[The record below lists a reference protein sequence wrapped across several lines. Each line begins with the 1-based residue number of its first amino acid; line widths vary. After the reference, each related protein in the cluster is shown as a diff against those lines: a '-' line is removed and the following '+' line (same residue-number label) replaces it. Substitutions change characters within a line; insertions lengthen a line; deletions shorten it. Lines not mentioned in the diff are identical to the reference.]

1 MPALTPD
8 DYNGIAQA
16 LTVALQNSGATPRI
30 QPGPGVSPGDQ
41 RQAARDYLQY
51 MRDSN
56 KRLSTLATA
65 TGRYTDLLRG
75 AVRPVEDVSGKI
87 KELNKRIET
96 TTDSEA
102 KSLLVKERNRL
113 RENNFYKQTAHTVAE
128 FGVNIASTGIN
139 LTKAIVNSAASM
151 FATVTNMTAGT
162 EISTAG
168 SVSATFYRTVGAVT
182 EGFGN
187 LITGL
192 SQSLGKIP
200 ILGPV
205 MEALGT
211 TVGVATK
218 ALGAL
223 VGTVLPAILGFFGEQ
238 LQKMVNN
245 FQAVNRAGVILTGG
259 LGELKRLAHTSG
271 FNIEQFSQLV
281 KANTEGLTMLGG
293 NVSAGARRFAQINA
307 AMEPYRKQLLNLGFT
322 LEEQAQGIFDF
333 TNNLSLAG
341 EQQKAT
347 ANDLATRTKEYL
359 VNLRLISAITGEDAR
374 QAQKRAQD
382 ASRQAAVQA
391 KLAATGGDAEQNF
404 RSLIRVLP
412 GLDKAVSQIYL
423 GGPATGEQGI
433 LLSQAPELQAFINK
447 AIAGINSGKDS
458 KTYTDELL
466 VDLQRIAPALQ
477 QQLTNV
483 AGPVGT
489 ASLFTGK
496 FSELANVISSLSRF
510 VTPVAQNQKPL
521 DELRKD
527 INQAQITPDK
537 PTQDANE
544 IILLMRDMQKK
555 FESMVMDN
563 MPKFTDMIKQSIPVI
578 DNMIT
583 AGIDIASK
591 LLPLVNTGVEKF
603 LTFVQDAVPKLHS
616 GLDNLLKEIERLINY
631 YNNTSVG
638 QVVRDSRTEIGTA
651 VGAVGGLVVGR
662 SIGAAAGAGMA
673 AAATAAASR
682 TAITTATRL
691 ALTAFAGTVG
701 VLGGPLG
708 AIGGALLGAAAG
720 EWIGNFIADYIVPE
734 PKALGGPVRS
744 SRSYLVGE
752 RGPELFVPDKSGTV
766 ISNDDLLRMVKGINS
781 LTVDTFDQGPRPGN
795 REQQIYQSKSM
806 NKLMVADF
814 DEGTRPGAREQQIYQ
829 SAYEIKNIMQNQ
841 LQAQQHSL
849 QLLSDMAI
857 TLSNM
862 LSQDGHFY
870 RANRL

>member
-16 LTVALQNSGATPRI
+16 LAVALQNSVATPRT
-30 QPGPGVSPGDQ
+30 QPGPGASPGEQ

-51 MRDSN
+51 MRESN
-56 KRLSTLATA
+56 KRLSALATA

-75 AVRPVEDVSGKI
+75 AVRPVEDVSDKI
-87 KELNKRIET
+87 KKLNERIEL
-96 TTDSEA
+96 TTDGEA
-102 KSLLVKERNRL
+102 KALLVKERNRL

-151 FATVTNMTAGT
+151 FAMVTNMTAGT

-168 SVSATFYRTVGAVT
+168 SVTATFYRTVGAVT

-259 LGELKRLAHTSG
+259 LGELKHLAHTSG

-307 AMEPYRKQLLNLGFT
+307 AMEPFRKELLNLGFT

-341 EQQKAT
+341 EQQKASVG
-347 ANDLATRTKEYL
+347 DLAKRTKEYL
-359 VNLRLISAITGEDAR
+359 VNLRLISSITGEDAK

-391 KLAATGGDAEQNF
+391 KLAAMGGDAEQKF
-404 RSLIRVLP
+404 RVLISQLP
-412 GLDKAVSQIYL
+412 GLEKAISQILL
-423 GGPATGEQGI
+423 GGPATEQQGI
-433 LLSQAPELQAFINK
+433 LLSQAPELQAFINQ

-458 KTYTDELL
+458 TTYTDELL
-466 VDLQRIAPALQ
+466 VNLQRIAPALA
-477 QQLTNV
+477 QQLNNI

-489 ASLFTGK
+489 ANLFTGR
-496 FSELANVISSLSRF
+496 FPELANITSSLQRF
-510 VTPVAQNQKPL
+510 ITPVAQNQKSIE
-521 DELRKD
+521 DMRKD
-527 INQAQITPDK
+527 ANKAQNTGDQSTK
-537 PTQDANE
+537 DAND
-544 IILLMRDMQKK
+544 IILLMRELQKK
-555 FESMVMDN
+555 FESMVTDN

-578 DNMIT
+578 GNMIT
-583 AGIDIASK
+583 AGINIASK

-603 LTFVQDAVPKLHS
+603 LTFVQDAVPKLTS

-638 QVVRDSRTEIGTA
+638 QMVKDNKKEIGTA
-651 VGAVGGLVVGR
+651 VGALGGAAVFGTAGAVGGA
-662 SIGAAAGAGMA
+662 IAAGA
-673 AAATAAASR
+673 ATRAASR
-682 TAITTATRL
+682 AAITTATRL

-720 EWIGNFIADYIVPE
+720 EWIGNFIANRIVPE
-734 PKALGGPVRS
+734 AKALGGPVQS

-795 REQQIYQSKSM
+795 MEQQS
-806 NKLMVADF
+806 
-814 DEGTRPGAREQQIYQ
+814 YQ

-841 LQAQQHSL
+841 LQAQHHSL

>member
-16 LTVALQNSGATPRI
+16 LTVALQNSGATPRT

-51 MRDSN
+51 MRESN
-56 KRLSTLATA
+56 KRFSTLATA

-259 LGELKRLAHTSG
+259 LGELKHLAHTSG

-293 NVSAGARRFAQINA
+293 NVSAGSRKFAQINA

-347 ANDLATRTKEYL
+347 ANDLAMRTKEYL
-359 VNLRLISAITGEDAR
+359 VNLRLISSITGEDAR

-391 KLAATGGDAEQNF
+391 KLAAIGGDAEQNF
-404 RSLIRVLP
+404 RSLIRFLP
-412 GLDKAVSQIYL
+412 GLEKAVQQIFDGNL
-423 GGPATGEQGI
+423 ATGEQGI
-433 LLSQAPELQAFINK
+433 LVSQAPELKAFIDK
-447 AIAGINSGKDS
+447 AIAGIKGGKDS
-458 KTYTDELL
+458 TTFTNELIENF
-466 VDLQRIAPALQ
+466 QQISPALA
-477 QQLTNV
+477 QQLNDIAV
-483 AGPVGT
+483 PVGT
-489 ASLFTGK
+489 VSLFTGK
-496 FSELANVISSLSRF
+496 FPELATAISSLSRM
-510 VTPVAQNQKPL
+510 TTAVAKNPAMN
-521 DELRKD
+521 LRDLLK
-527 INQAQITPDK
+527 QAENTRDK

-578 DNMIT
+578 GNMIT

-638 QVVRDSRTEIGTA
+638 QVVRDSRNEIGTA
-651 VGAVGGLVVGR
+651 VGAVGGLVLGR